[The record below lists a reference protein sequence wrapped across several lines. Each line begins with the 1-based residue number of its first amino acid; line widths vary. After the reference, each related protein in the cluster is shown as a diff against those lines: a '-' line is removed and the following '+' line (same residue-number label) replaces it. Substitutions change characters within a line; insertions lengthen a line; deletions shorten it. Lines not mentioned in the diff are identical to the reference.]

1 MGLVGIQVFWQNRTH
16 IQHLSVQSSSVAQ
29 SCPTLRSHEPQ
40 HTRPPCP
47 SPTPGV
53 PPNPCPLSPE
63 YMCVCT
69 HVCVCGIRIPQR
81 RQPLEMFFTLQP
93 QLYSSLWAPILSFTL
108 MTLCLDPDPLIDSV
122 CDEWHRE
129 GTRFA
134 WISELSLQAA
144 DKSTCH
150 LRLMEVQGIY
160 QHQHFSFQ
168 ASLPPLLPVA
178 ARESKGGSVS
188 GRRAL
193 PSISLLPTP
202 VFLGFPCGSAG
213 KESTCNA
220 GDLDSIP
227 GLGRSPGEGKGYPL
241 ELWPGEFHG
250 LYSSWG
256 LCRVRKGIVKSRTRL
271 SDFHFNFHFSR
282 KSWELLSIGLQRK
295 TSEAYLWQKTNS
307 CEPCLTLRVF
317 ILMFKMHSHV
327 CSLELLLA
335 FWKSVFIKKH
345 PGCRLEAP
353 PVIFPIRF
361 SEGNL
366 IAALCT

>member
-1 MGLVGIQVFWQNRTH
+1 MGLVSIQVFWQNRTH
-16 IQHLSVQSSSVAQ
+16 TQHLSVQSSSVAQ
-29 SCPTLRSHEPQ
+29 SCPTLCDPMNHSMPGLPFHHQLPESPQ
-40 HTRPPCP
+40 NH
-47 SPTPGV
+47 V
-53 PPNPCPLSPE
+53 HWVLSI
-63 YMCVCT
+63 CVCT
-69 HVCVCGIRIPQR
+69 RVCVYGIRIPQR

-93 QLYSSLWAPILSFTL
+93 QLYSSLWALILSFTL

-122 CDEWHRE
+122 YNEWYRE
-129 GTRFA
+129 GTGFA

-160 QHQHFSFQ
+160 QHQHFSFP
-168 ASLPPLLPVA
+168 AGLPLLLPVA
-178 ARESKGGSVS
+178 ARQSKGGSVS

-202 VFLGFPCGSAG
+202 VFLGFPCGLAG
-213 KESTCNA
+213 KESACNA
-220 GDLDSIP
+220 GDLDLIP

-241 ELWPGEFHG
+241 KLWPGEFHG

-256 LCRVRKGIVKSRTRL
+256 LWRLRKGIVKSRTRL

-282 KSWELLSIGLQRK
+282 KNWELLSIGLQRK
-295 TSEAYLWQKTNS
+295 TSEAYLWHKTNS

-317 ILMFKMHSHV
+317 ILIFKMHSHV

-335 FWKSVFIKKH
+335 FWKSLFIKKH
-345 PGCRLEAP
+345 PGCRLEAH
-353 PVIFPIRF
+353 RWF
-361 SEGNL
+361 SLSDFLKE
-366 IAALCT
+366 I